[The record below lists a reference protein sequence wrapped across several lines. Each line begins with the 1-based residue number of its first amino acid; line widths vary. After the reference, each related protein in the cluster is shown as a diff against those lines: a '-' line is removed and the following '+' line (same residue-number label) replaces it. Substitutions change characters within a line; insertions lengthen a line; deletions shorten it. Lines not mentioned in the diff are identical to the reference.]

1 MSENKNHHEG
11 SVLTD
16 EIVEVKEPQL
26 YKVLLHNDDY
36 TTMEFVISILENV
49 FHRSTNDATQIMLNV
64 HNEGVGIAGVYTRE
78 ICETKIS
85 VVHQLAKKNE
95 FPLRCSMETD
105 WLMKAQISHN
115 QMLEICWV
123 KHLRSP

>member
-1 MSENKNHHEG
+1 MAENNYRREG
-11 SVLTD
+11 SVLTED
-16 EIVEVKEPQL
+16 LTKTKEPRM

-36 TTMEFVISILENV
+36 TSMEFVVAILETV
-49 FHRSTNDATQIMLNV
+49 FHKSPHDATKIMLNV

-95 FPLRCSMETD
+95 FPLRCSMET
-105 WLMKAQISHN
+105 
-115 QMLEICWV
+115 V
-123 KHLRSP
+123 

>member
-1 MSENKNHHEG
+1 MAENNTGREG
-11 SVLTD
+11 SVIT
-16 EIVEVKEPQL
+16 ENITETKEPRL

-36 TTMEFVISILENV
+36 TSMEFVIAILETV
-49 FHRSTNDATQIMLNV
+49 FHKSPHDATKIMLNV

-95 FPLRCSMETD
+95 FPLRCSMET
-105 WLMKAQISHN
+105 
-115 QMLEICWV
+115 V
-123 KHLRSP
+123 